1 MARLRTEEEKS
12 AIVAHCLELERTG
25 GDILGYL
32 WSENYITPRATW
44 CNFQREWLHRKPY
57 EFTDGKPKQKKER
70 KNMSRLVFTDEQKA
84 EAVRIA
90 IEGGSPLTY
99 IAGLGAKSP
108 ASVWANIRTLYKQQ
122 HPDIFAKI
130 PQHKQGWKAPKV
142 DKGIPKQELQLE
154 AGTNYEVSVAE
165 TPEAAVVEMTRKN
178 PRTPKP
184 AEVNGL
190 MVTAVTHPDLGEW
203 YFDRKFNSIDWRT
216 PEGDEVSLPPSWW
229 MMMMAELPN
238 VLQALGVDV

>member
-57 EFTDGKPKQKKER
+57 EFTDGKPKQKNER

-90 IEGGSPLTY
+90 IEGGSPLPY
-99 IAGLGAKSP
+99 IAGLGAKAP

-142 DKGIPKQELQLE
+142 DKGMPKQELQLE
-154 AGTNYEVSVAE
+154 AGANYEVSVKEEPKITKPLMHSGKKAIGWQGDFGTYIYDAKHGYIDYE
-165 TPEAAVVEMTRKN
+165 SNDGEELSMPVEAWRNWLREIR
-178 PRTPKP
+178 
-184 AEVNGL
+184 EVGL
-190 MVTAVTHPDLGEW
+190 L
-203 YFDRKFNSIDWRT
+203 
-216 PEGDEVSLPPSWW
+216 
-229 MMMMAELPN
+229 
-238 VLQALGVDV
+238 LGVEL